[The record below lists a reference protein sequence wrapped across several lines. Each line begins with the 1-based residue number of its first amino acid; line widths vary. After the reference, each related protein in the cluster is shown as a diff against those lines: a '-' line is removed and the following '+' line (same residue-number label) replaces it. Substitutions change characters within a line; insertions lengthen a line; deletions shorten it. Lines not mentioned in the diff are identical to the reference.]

1 MALVDEMWI
10 KNWIKNGIKHDKPRI
25 GNQENRA
32 PIREAVVFQ
41 RRQTV
46 GISRYPRG
54 DPGGKK

>member
-1 MALVDEMWI
+1 M
-10 KNWIKNGIKHDKPRI
+10 IKHDKPRI

-46 GISRYPRG
+46 GISRYLRG